1 MKNVINFGLILFGV
15 AFYFMTTVKANAA
28 SCTSTSTRSD
38 HASSS
43 TTSHALGTINF
54 CSVDAESII
63 LKIYEFGLCTGPSN
77 LTDVSACTTLFKSS
91 SGQNVDLTVGSSVS
105 LISEI
110 SLSEGSYTNA
120 YLKVSDEISIKAI
133 VEFADARVSNPATGL
148 GDGSGKFCFTDGRS
162 INDVPTIITC
172 SNTKNGAD
180 VTSEKMYIGYE
191 DSNGNYVSG
200 EIPNYQTSLGG
211 VITETDLYTYNSEGA
226 FERVRANAVGIYAD
240 QTLAAPV
247 NIDANT
253 STIDLGIVVKDGVS
267 LGFRCENDAEDE
279 FPDPPNAPDWDKCVS
294 DFSFNGLRFVIS
306 AQ

>member
-1 MKNVINFGLILFGV
+1 MKKEINLALILFGV
-15 AFYFMTTVKANAA
+15 SFYLMNISKANAT

-38 HASSS
+38 HASSA
-43 TTSHALGTINF
+43 TTSHPLQTVNF
-54 CSVDAESII
+54 CSANAESII

-77 LTDVSACTTLFKSS
+77 LTDSSACTTLFQSS
-91 SGQNVDLTVGSSVS
+91 NGQDLDLTVGSNVS
-105 LISEI
+105 LINEI
-110 SLSEGSYTNA
+110 SLSEGFYTNA
-120 YLKVSDEISIKAI
+120 YLKVSDVISIKAI
-133 VEFADARVSNPATGL
+133 VEFADARVSNPATDL

-162 INDVPTIITC
+162 INDISTIVTC
-172 SNTKNGAD
+172 AD
-180 VTSEKMYIGYE
+180 TANDAKSTSEQMYIQGSGDY
-191 DSNGNYVSG
+191 G
-200 EIPNYQTSLGG
+200 EILNYQTSLGG
-211 VITETDLYTYNSEGA
+211 VVTETDLYTYNSAGA
-226 FERVRANAVGIYAD
+226 FTSVRANAVGIYAD

-247 NIDANT
+247 NIDAST

>member
-91 SGQNVDLTVGSSVS
+91 SGRNVDLTVGSSVS

-133 VEFADARVSNPATGL
+133 VEFADARVSNPATDL

-162 INDVPTIITC
+162 INDISTIVTC
-172 SNTKNGAD
+172 AD
-180 VTSEKMYIGYE
+180 TANDAKGTSEQMYIQGSGDY
-191 DSNGNYVSG
+191 G
-200 EIPNYQTSLGG
+200 EILNYQTSLGG
-211 VITETDLYTYNSEGA
+211 VVTETDLYTYNSAGA
-226 FERVRANAVGIYAD
+226 FTSVRANAVGIYAD

-247 NIDANT
+247 KIDANT
-253 STIDLGIVVKDGVS
+253 SNIDLGIVVTDGVS
-267 LGFRCENDAEDE
+267 LGFRCENDAASE
-279 FPDPPNAPDWDKCVS
+279 FSSAPDWDKCVS
-294 DFSFNGLRFVIS
+294 DVSFNGLRFAIS

>member
-38 HASSS
+38 NASSS

-91 SGQNVDLTVGSSVS
+91 SGRNVDLTVGSSVS

-162 INDVPTIITC
+162 INDISTIVTC
-172 SNTKNGAD
+172 AD
-180 VTSEKMYIGYE
+180 TANDAKGTSEQMYIQGSGDY
-191 DSNGNYVSG
+191 G
-200 EIPNYQTSLGG
+200 EILNYQTSLGW
-211 VITETDLYTYNSEGA
+211 VVTETDLYTYNSAGA
-226 FERVRANAVGIYAD
+226 FTSVRANAVGIYAD

-247 NIDANT
+247 KIDANT
-253 STIDLGIVVKDGVS
+253 SNIDLGIVVTDGVS
-267 LGFRCENDAEDE
+267 LGFRCENDAASE
-279 FPDPPNAPDWDKCVS
+279 FSSAPDWDKCVS
-294 DFSFNGLRFVIS
+294 DVSFNGLRFAIS